1 MRSIVAFLL
10 YAAITLAQ
18 FGPAVVSP
26 RPGEALQGLV
36 TITGTSDVIGFASYE
51 ITFAYPDDLT
61 GTWFLISQSS
71 QPVQGETLAVWDT
84 TAITD
89 GNYALRLLVFLD
101 DGTSLEVRVP
111 DLRVRNYTP
120 VETATPGPTSAS
132 GTATLPVVTP
142 AIPLPTST
150 PLPPNPAALTSS
162 RILTSLGYGAL
173 AAIAGIAL
181 FGVYAALR
189 RRSR

>member
-1 MRSIVAFLL
+1 MAFLL

-26 RPGEALQGLV
+26 RPGEALQGMV
-36 TITGTSDVIGFASYE
+36 TITGTSDVVGFTSYE

-71 QPVQGETLAVWDT
+71 QPVQDGTLTVWDT
-84 TAITD
+84 TTITD
-89 GNYALRLLVFLD
+89 GNYVLRLLVFLD

-120 VETATPGPTSAS
+120 VETATPGPTSVA

-150 PLPPNPAALTSS
+150 QFPPNPAALTPS

-173 AAIAGIAL
+173 AAVAGIAL
-181 FGVYAALR
+181 LGVYAALR